1 MINFLKKKIQMLN
14 GKFAQYE
21 QLRVN
26 AENEYQAMNCGS
38 FNQRFLAEIKR
49 SKADNS
55 PLTASSPSGE

>member
-1 MINFLKKKIQMLN
+1 MLN

-55 PLTASSPSGE
+55 PLAASSPSGE

>member
-21 QLRVN
+21 QLHVN

-38 FNQRFLAEIKR
+38 FNLKKSVKPAKL
-49 SKADNS
+49 KKPA
-55 PLTASSPSGE
+55 

>member
-38 FNQRFLAEIKR
+38 FNHRFLAEIKR

-55 PLTASSPSGE
+55 PLTLSTRSGE

>member
-1 MINFLKKKIQMLN
+1 MLN

-26 AENEYQAMNCGS
+26 EENEYQAMSCGL
-38 FNQRFLAEIKR
+38 FNPRFLAKIKR

-55 PLTASSPSGE
+55 HYLT